1 VKKYVLICFT
11 AFLGLTVYSQSEY
24 FHADIIKKIDSL
36 ETILKSTSVTKESKP
51 ELVKVCNNLTELY
64 PLLSFPQQIEYVSN
78 IQTIIEELNEKTI
91 NINLLAIKANAYYKI
106 DDFESSI
113 EVYYKIFN
121 LYSISGEEVSTGDAL
136 MKIGQNYYMLNK
148 FLKAKDYYERAMDI
162 YKKNQYYTGIADA
175 LQSIAVILSHW
186 GEYDEALNYNF
197 EALNFWKEMDNIF
210 QIANVNYNIGII
222 YKELGDLNHAKECF
236 QKSLNLF
243 VEINKIKEVVNAT
256 AHIGDI
262 YMQSKDYDKA
272 LEYCMKA
279 DMLGQQ
285 VNDKALSAETS
296 FNLGKVYNLIGD
308 YIKAIDYQRKAIR
321 LNEDQ
326 NNIRSLV
333 ENYAE
338 LGLVY
343 YNFGQLDQALF
354 YLQKGINI
362 SLEMNYKYQT
372 TIYYK
377 HLSKVYSAQ
386 RNFEAAFKSYESYIE
401 GRDLIK
407 SEESKLKTDELLAKY
422 QVSVKEKENE
432 TLRHNEEL
440 KNAQIFNQ
448 WLIIALV
455 AFALLCL
462 LIVST
467 IFRRRYKM
475 NRRLNVQLSLK
486 NKEIESH
493 QKKVENLNA
502 DLQTANAAKDRF
514 FSIIGHDLKN
524 PFNSLMGLLE
534 LLIDDYQSFTDD
546 ERKEFLEQ
554 MKSSS
559 DRIYA
564 MLQNLLLWG
573 SNQMGK
579 TELIRERI
587 DLYKLTQ
594 ETISL
599 TQLVADRKSITIN
612 KNITPGTFAYADKNM
627 VSTVF
632 LNLITNAIKFTPQN
646 GTIEIHTFSRNH
658 EVEVM
663 VADSGVGISPGNL
676 EKLFKLDEKIQSDGT
691 NKEKGTGLGLIL
703 CKEFVERNNGRIYA
717 ESIEGSGS
725 WFYFTLPV
733 SQESISQNS
742 DYQTIHKKTMHV
754 TF

>member
-1 VKKYVLICFT
+1 
-11 AFLGLTVYSQSEY
+11 
-24 FHADIIKKIDSL
+24 
-36 ETILKSTSVTKESKP
+36 
-51 ELVKVCNNLTELY
+51 
-64 PLLSFPQQIEYVSN
+64 
-78 IQTIIEELNEKTI
+78 
-91 NINLLAIKANAYYKI
+91 
-106 DDFESSI
+106 
-113 EVYYKIFN
+113 
-121 LYSISGEEVSTGDAL
+121 
-136 MKIGQNYYMLNK
+136 M
-148 FLKAKDYYERAMDI
+148 
-162 YKKNQYYTGIADA
+162 
-175 LQSIAVILSHW
+175 
-186 GEYDEALNYNF
+186 
-197 EALNFWKEMDNIF
+197 
-210 QIANVNYNIGII
+210 
-222 YKELGDLNHAKECF
+222 
-236 QKSLNLF
+236 
-243 VEINKIKEVVNAT
+243 
-256 AHIGDI
+256 
-262 YMQSKDYDKA
+262 
-272 LEYCMKA
+272 
-279 DMLGQQ
+279 
-285 VNDKALSAETS
+285 
-296 FNLGKVYNLIGD
+296 
-308 YIKAIDYQRKAIR
+308 
-321 LNEDQ
+321 
-326 NNIRSLV
+326 

-343 YNFGQLDQALF
+343 YNFGQFDQALF
-354 YLQKGINI
+354 YLDKGLNI

-377 HLSKVYSAQ
+377 HLSQVYYAQ
-386 RNFEAAFKSYESYIE
+386 RNFEAAFKNYQSYIE

-455 AFALLCL
+455 VFALLCL
-462 LIVST
+462 LIIST
-467 IFRRRYKM
+467 IFRRRYKL

-534 LLIDDYQSFTDD
+534 LLIEDYQSFTDE

-579 TELIRERI
+579 TEMIRERI
-587 DLYKLTQ
+587 DLYSLAG

-599 TQLVADRKSITIN
+599 TQLIAER
-612 KNITPGTFAYADKNM
+612 KNITIKKTIPSSTFAYADKNM
-627 VSTVF
+627 VSTVL

-646 GTIEIHTFSRNH
+646 GIIELHTFTKDN

-663 VADSGVGISPGNL
+663 VADSGVGIAPGNL
-676 EKLFKLDEKIQSDGT
+676 AKLFKIDEKIQSDGT
-691 NKEKGTGLGLIL
+691 NKEKGSGLGLIL

-733 SQESISQNS
+733 SQESIPENVK
-742 DYQTIHKKTMHV
+742 DKTMQKKV
-754 TF
+754 IQIEY